1 MAVNPQADAHEIIPR
16 LWIGNQKSSQ
26 DETFIRVNHIDTVF
40 NCTKTLPYHMDIPNK
55 YRVPVDDNLQE
66 EEIRNLEL
74 WAPEIA
80 FKMIKEYNS
89 GNRILVH
96 CHAGMQRSAASVA
109 IFLIAYKKLK
119 AEEAVAFIK
128 SRRPVAFMGGANFG
142 RAIKSFE
149 LKFHNEFLPVIDGH
163 TPSIRANS
171 QLTAVNYP
179 VLIHQKAKLD

>member
-16 LWIGNQKSSQ
+16 LWIGNLKSSQ

-80 FKMIKEYNS
+80 YKMIKEYAA

-109 IFLIAYKKLK
+109 IFLIAYKKVK
-119 AEEAVAFIK
+119 ADEAIAFIK

-149 LKFHNEFLPVIDGH
+149 QKFLNEYLPVIDTVSPKQNH
-163 TPSIRANS
+163 YKT
-171 QLTAVNYP
+171 
-179 VLIHQKAKLD
+179 D

>member
-1 MAVNPQADAHEIIPR
+1 
-16 LWIGNQKSSQ
+16 
-26 DETFIRVNHIDTVF
+26 
-40 NCTKTLPYHMDIPNK
+40 MDIPNK

-80 FKMIKEYNS
+80 YKMIKEYAA

-109 IFLIAYKKLK
+109 IFLIAYKKVK
-119 AEEAVAFIK
+119 ADEAIAFIK

-149 LKFHNEFLPVIDGH
+149 QKFLNEYLPVIDTVSPKQNH
-163 TPSIRANS
+163 YKT
-171 QLTAVNYP
+171 
-179 VLIHQKAKLD
+179 D